1 MSWRLQEL
9 GRETLLNLRP
19 AHVLLALLIGVG
31 AWMGT
36 APDVA
41 AVDRTI
47 REFQQRIE
55 EGATVWVLESESELN
70 SRRCERLAPS
80 VSSIRASG
88 SVLAASSPTPSVMRF
103 VQSPDVEYPVLEVTP
118 GLVEVATGLPAVPA
132 GGGTIGGAVAGELGV
147 ARGVVLRTTLGGV
160 FPVSRVVD
168 TTVRD
173 LGFGRDV
180 LALTPPNR
188 PASACWFETEPWA
201 PESTPE
207 LIRGL
212 VAMSDR
218 KVTLSPYSRNP
229 VTAVGVVSDL
239 RMRETRNSV
248 VVTSGLLLV
257 VVVGWVLLRRRAIIT
272 YRVANTATGERI
284 LILGGELAVPAIV
297 GWSAAMAAIAITA
310 ETTAAF
316 EAGVWAVTVAVPLAM
331 LGGIAASIALGRRR
345 IDRALKE

>member
-1 MSWRLQEL
+1 MSWRLREL

-19 AHVLLALLIGVG
+19 VHVLLALVIGVG

-47 REFQQRIE
+47 REFEQRVE
-55 EGATVWVLESESELN
+55 EGATVWVLESESALS
-70 SRRCERLAPS
+70 SRRCERLSSS

-88 SVLAASSPTPSVMRF
+88 SVLAPSSPTPGIMRF
-103 VQSPDVEYPVLEVTP
+103 VQSPDVEYPLLEVTP
-118 GLVEVATGLPAVPA
+118 GLVEVVTGLPAVP
-132 GGGTIGGAVAGELGV
+132 GPGGTIGGGVAGELGV
-147 ARGVVLRTTLGGV
+147 ASGIVLRTTLGGV
-160 FPVSRVVD
+160 VPVSRVVD
-168 TTVRD
+168 TAVRD

-207 LIRGL
+207 LALGL

-218 KVTLSPYSRNP
+218 KVTFSPYSRDP
-229 VTAVGVVSDL
+229 VTAGDVVADL
-239 RMRETRNSV
+239 RVRETRNSV

-257 VVVGWVLLRRRAIIT
+257 VVVGWVLLRRRAIAV
-272 YRVANTATGERI
+272 YRVANTADSELV

-297 GWSAAMAAIAITA
+297 GWSAAVAAIAVTS

-316 EAGVWAVTVAVPLAM
+316 EAGVWAVTVAVPVAM
-331 LGGIAASIALGRRR
+331 LGGITLTVALGRRR